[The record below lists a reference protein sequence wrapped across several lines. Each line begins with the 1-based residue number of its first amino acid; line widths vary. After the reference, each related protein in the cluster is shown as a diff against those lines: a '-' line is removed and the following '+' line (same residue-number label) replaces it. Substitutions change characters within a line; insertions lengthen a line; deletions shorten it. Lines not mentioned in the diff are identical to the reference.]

1 MTRTPPH
8 SPEAEQC
15 FLGHLIFKPDIIPAF
30 SERLKVDDLYSSKNR
45 IVYQALINMG
55 KAGDKIDL
63 VTLAAKLHGVVAA
76 AHISALTDGLPKGM
90 GEGKDSRDEHNID
103 EYFKIILQKSWL
115 RTVINRS
122 ARVIEA
128 ALDGE
133 TGPTKDALS
142 DLGEEVE
149 FGQKRETIAKKVR
162 GYADVTSGSFGITS
176 IFRELHFVT
185 NSEKSAVRVALH
197 RMVKDGFL
205 ARDGK
210 KDGIYRKIEHE
221 CDEIDWKSAPTDPMD
236 IYLPMDLHNLVNIYP
251 GNVIVVAGKS
261 NAGKTAWMF
270 DAAKGNQDR
279 YPVHYFTSEMG
290 GTETRVRL
298 TKHEGITDDEWK
310 FKLYERSSN
319 FSDVM
324 RKDCINIID
333 YLEVGDEFYKV
344 GSIIKDIWDK
354 LGLGLA
360 FIALQKNAGAELGR
374 GGAFGTE
381 KPRLYLSVD
390 DGIIKI
396 VKAKNWKGGQNPNG
410 MVRRFKLVG
419 GWKFLPDAEWHYPE
433 SEDGDGY
440 RKRGERGKRLF

>member
-1 MTRTPPH
+1 MSRVPPH

-15 FLGHLIFKPDIIPAF
+15 FLGHLIFKPEIIPAF
-30 SERLKVDDLYSSKNR
+30 SERLRVDDLYSSKNK
-45 IVYQALINMG
+45 IIYQALINMG

-63 VTLAAKLHGVVAA
+63 VTLAAKLHGKVAA
-76 AHISALTDGLPKGM
+76 EHISALTDGVPKG
-90 GEGKDSRDEHNID
+90 KDID
-103 EYFKIILQKSWL
+103 EYFKIILQKSWM
-115 RTVINRS
+115 RTVIEKASRVMDAAMSGVVES
-122 ARVIEA
+122 AH
-128 ALDGE
+128 
-133 TGPTKDALS
+133 DALS

-162 GYADVTSGSFGITS
+162 GYADVTSGAFGITS

-197 RMVKDGFL
+197 RLVKDGFL

-221 CDEIDWKSAPTDPMD
+221 CDEIDWKDAPTDPMN

-251 GNVIVVAGKS
+251 GNVIVVAGRS

-298 TKHEGITDDEWK
+298 MKHEGATGALTADDWK

-319 FSDVM
+319 FADVM

-410 MVRRFKLVG
+410 MVRRFNLVG

-433 SEDGDGY
+433 SEDEGGY